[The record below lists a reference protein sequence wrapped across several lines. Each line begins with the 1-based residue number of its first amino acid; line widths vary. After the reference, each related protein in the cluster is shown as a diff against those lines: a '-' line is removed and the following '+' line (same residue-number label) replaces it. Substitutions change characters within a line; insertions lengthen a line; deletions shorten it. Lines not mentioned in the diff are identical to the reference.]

1 MSIEMAAKSMLATI
15 ARVSRLSFL
24 DRLTIRSKLALGYGL
39 ALGSMALIAI
49 TSTVLF
55 WQIASANRRSSEA
68 SASLGRIIA
77 ASEQALMI
85 RSSVLE
91 ARLSG
96 DASSLGALP
105 VQSAALRES
114 VDALDLGEDSD
125 LSERVSAFLVTASEA
140 QPLLES
146 RQQLIDGLLEPS
158 AAAALLALSSEAEAR
173 PSRDGASAMAAFG
186 HAQASHSAFLRSE
199 LAERL
204 DAAEAA
210 VTKARALATSEASAR
225 ALDDYATALV
235 LLRAN
240 QADFDRVVKQNLQSE
255 GGLLLEALWSLQA
268 DRQAEGESAT
278 STAASLASIAKT
290 INIVLA
296 LGALMVGVAIAIAVR
311 RRILASVAALSK
323 GLSEVA
329 VDLDFDRR
337 IPVVAMD
344 ELGEAAANFNRLL
357 GVVGAAVDDV
367 GSRSAAL
374 AAGDFSLGRD
384 HFSAGGIGRLEASL
398 EAARLALDLSF
409 RRIREVNEA
418 LSEGRFEVRMDLE
431 GLQGDFL
438 STVWAANLTAETFQ
452 RATREIGAA
461 VAMLAQGRFD
471 QRLDA
476 SLPGELG
483 GIAVSINQS
492 FDALDSAMRA
502 LLGTARAL
510 ADGDLTCPVEGRFDG
525 GLADIQEALN
535 SSLDAITGLLGAVDE
550 SAREVDRAAR
560 ALAVGADALSSQ
572 AQQQAAFIEQTAASV
587 EELGASVARST
598 DDAAAGSRDADA
610 AGALATLGLQ
620 TAAGASNRI
629 RTLERSSERIG
640 DITKT
645 IQSIAFQTNILA
657 LNAAVEAARA
667 GEAGRG
673 FAVVA
678 AEVRALAQR
687 ADEATRQIG
696 EQIDETRQ
704 GMLDTFAEVE
714 RTEGSI
720 RSLAERSRSVATTF
734 GQVAASAEE
743 QSQGIGQI
751 NAAVLE
757 LDRMG
762 QRMAGIVEDT
772 SDASGR
778 LAAVAAD
785 LVDEV
790 GRFRLAV
797 VDPSRRTTSLPLA
810 AA

>member
-1 MSIEMAAKSMLATI
+1 MSTGDFARKGLARATS
-15 ARVSRLSFL
+15 ALRFSFL
-24 DRLTIRSKLALGYGL
+24 DRLSIRAKLALGYGL
-39 ALGSMALIAI
+39 ALGAMAVIAI

-55 WQIASANRRSSEA
+55 WQIASANQRSAEA
-68 SASLGRIIA
+68 SSALGRIIA
-77 ASEQALMI
+77 ATEQALMI

-91 ARLSG
+91 ARLNG
-96 DASSLGALP
+96 DASSLDALP

-114 VDALDLGEDSD
+114 IDALALDERSD
-125 LSERVSAFLVTASEA
+125 LPARVNAFLVTASEA

-146 RQQLIDGLLEPS
+146 RQQLIDGLLETAAES
-158 AAAALLALSSEAEAR
+158 ALQAADSEARAR
-173 PSRDGASAMAAFG
+173 PSVDGVAAMAALG
-186 HAQASHSAFLRSE
+186 RARANHAQFLRSGTVE
-199 LAERL
+199 AL
-204 DAAEAA
+204 DAAEGALME
-210 VTKARALATSEASAR
+210 ARALTASGASTR
-225 ALDDYATALV
+225 SLDDYATALV

-240 QADFDRVVKQNLQSE
+240 QGDFDRVVKQNLQSE

-268 DRQAEGESAT
+268 DRQAEGEAAT
-278 STAASLASIAKT
+278 ATAASLASIAKV
-290 INIVLA
+290 INLLLA
-296 LGALMVGVAIAIAVR
+296 VCAFAAGIAMAIAVR
-311 RRILASVAALSK
+311 RRILSSVAALSQ
-323 GLSEVA
+323 GLAAVA
-329 VDLDFDRR
+329 EDLDFGRR
-337 IPVVAMD
+337 IATNAQD
-344 ELGEAAANFNRLL
+344 ELGEAAINFNRLV
-357 GVVGAAVDDV
+357 GAIGAAVDEV
-367 GSRSAAL
+367 ALRSAAL
-374 AAGDFSLGRD
+374 AAGDFSAGRD
-384 HFSAGGIGRLEASL
+384 RFSAGGIGRLEASI
-398 EAARLALDLSF
+398 EAARHALDLSF
-409 RRIREVNEA
+409 SRIREVNEA

-452 RATREIGAA
+452 RATREIGAS
-461 VAMLAQGRFD
+461 VGLLSEGRFD

-483 GIAVSINQS
+483 GIATSINRS
-492 FDALDSAMRA
+492 FDSLEGAMQA
-502 LLGTARAL
+502 LLRTARAL
-510 ADGDLTCPVEGRFDG
+510 ADGDLTCPMEGRFQG
-525 GLADIQEALN
+525 GLADIQQALN
-535 SSLDAITGLLGAVDE
+535 DSLHGITTLLGAVDE

-560 ALAVGADALSSQ
+560 ALAAGADALSSQ
-572 AQQQAAFIEQTAASV
+572 AQQQAAFIEETAASV

-598 DDAAAGSRDADA
+598 DDAAAGSRDADE
-610 AGALATLGLQ
+610 AGALATLGLK
-620 TAAGASNRI
+620 TAAEASGRI
-629 RTLERSSERIG
+629 RALERSSQRIG
-640 DITKT
+640 DITRM

-704 GMLDTFAEVE
+704 GMVETLAEVE

-734 GQVAASAEE
+734 GQVASSAEE

-772 SDASGR
+772 SDASAR
-778 LAAVAAD
+778 LAAVAAG
-785 LVDEV
+785 LVEEV
-790 GRFRLAV
+790 GRFRLV
-797 VDPSRRTTSLPLA
+797 GVDATDDGAFVSERA
-810 AA
+810 A